1 MAQALLDRCVLASR
15 TFPPLTWPQPIA
27 CAPRPSVVRG
37 NRRPTATGYGNRVGM
52 SPHGGRHRS
61 PPATR
66 RRFSG
71 CLTHSTCGARCGGAK
86 QPRCPTFVARPQLM
100 LAVENAQ
107 RDANHCRDPAAH
119 PNLHQQCETR
129 VADRLAAFASGCRV
143 ASPPR
148 RCAPRFLYHAWSVGR
163 GLPQRRGHLCLHW
176 TRHDVWSWQPRSPR
190 PQKIPSLRGPVAE
203 RGLFLAATRRR
214 NDACTEDE
222 FSDCTPEALPE
233 RNWPRSCRASRH
245 PRRLGQCPT
254 ER

>member
-1 MAQALLDRCVLASR
+1 MTQGLLDRCVLASR

-176 TRHDVWSWQPRSPR
+176 TRHDVWSWQRRSPR
-190 PQKIPSLRGPVAE
+190 PAAQLLLAWLSPTRRAATKDPVAT
-203 RGLFLAATRRR
+203 RSGGGTGLVPCSNQT
-214 NDACTEDE
+214 TQ
-222 FSDCTPEALPE
+222 
-233 RNWPRSCRASRH
+233 
-245 PRRLGQCPT
+245 RRLYRG
-254 ER
+254 RVL